1 MHRPQRRRR
10 PAPRHVLAT
19 LTGPVTSRGRQ
30 EGSSSIS
37 SQSEPLLRATQM
49 SENRIANWMTVGAV
63 IADAIVAAAKAA
75 GYDAWLAGRVR
86 KQGGRKAVVV
96 PPLGLTF
103 EGDTLQVR

>member
-1 MHRPQRRRR
+1 MGVGFAAYV
-10 PAPRHVLAT
+10 APDL
-19 LTGPVTSRGRQ
+19 
-30 EGSSSIS
+30 
-37 SQSEPLLRATQM
+37 
-49 SENRIANWMTVGAV
+49 
-63 IADAIVAAAKAA
+63 ADATVAAAKAA